1 MISICIRAI
10 DDGDKKGTHRALCS
24 PTSSWRASL
33 KMAGNGPGALFNRE
47 KDPSNNKEK
56 NESKNENLM

>member
-1 MISICIRAI
+1 MMVIERYPSCFVLPNFFMASVTQ
-10 DDGDKKGTHRALCS
+10 DGWEWARCTL
-24 PTSSWRASL
+24 
-33 KMAGNGPGALFNRE
+33 NRE